1 MLANGYATKQ
11 TLSYAVEKNVMDAIF
26 PDSNM
31 QISVKNFC
39 PIIIFLQIYPK
50 EIIRYRQRFMYRS
63 VDYAL
68 FIKVK
73 NWAQTGEYKEEV
85 KFIMAST
92 GYIMEYKQYK
102 RARKSHVS

>member
-1 MLANGYATKQ
+1 
-11 TLSYAVEKNVMDAIF
+11 
-26 PDSNM
+26 
-31 QISVKNFC
+31 
-39 PIIIFLQIYPK
+39 
-50 EIIRYRQRFMYRS
+50 MYRS

-102 RARKSHVS
+102 RAGKSHVS